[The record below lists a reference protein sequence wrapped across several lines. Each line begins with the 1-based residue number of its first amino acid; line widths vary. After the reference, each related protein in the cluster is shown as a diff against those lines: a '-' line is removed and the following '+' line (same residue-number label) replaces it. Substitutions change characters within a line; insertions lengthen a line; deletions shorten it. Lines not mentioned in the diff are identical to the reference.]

1 MEKNKNNIELKIN
14 GNAIDLVR
22 ECNLKNGKNNIKM
35 IIKNKI
41 TNLS

>member
-14 GNAIDLVR
+14 GNASDLVK
-22 ECNLKNGKNNIKM
+22 EYNLKNGKNNIKM